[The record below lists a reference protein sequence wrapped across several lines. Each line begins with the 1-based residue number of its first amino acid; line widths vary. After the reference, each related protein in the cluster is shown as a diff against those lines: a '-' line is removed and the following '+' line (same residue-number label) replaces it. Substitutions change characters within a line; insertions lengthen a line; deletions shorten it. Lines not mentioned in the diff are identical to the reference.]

1 MATSTKNQQATGRR
15 SDSWGGVVGGARN
28 LGADV
33 RSSSESGSV
42 VVAAL
47 LMLLVCLFLPLL
59 AMLYFDT
66 LTLQKKV
73 EKTEARIEKLLK
85 NLEEKK
91 Q

>member
-1 MATSTKNQQATGRR
+1 M
-15 SDSWGGVVGGARN
+15 GV
-28 LGADV
+28 DV
-33 RSSSESGSV
+33 PNSSESGSV

-47 LMLLVCLFLPLL
+47 LMLLICLFLPLL

-85 NLEEKK
+85 DLEKK
-91 Q
+91 EK